1 MQSKRKKKKIRRT
14 LSRKKEAIT
23 STFRLNQ
30 SEDGR
35 ASDAL
40 TVAWMLATMAALVF
54 GIFELVARG
63 VQFSGN
69 NAANSSTLGLD
80 AMIQVTSLAAV
91 VSAVMS
97 LVLLVVVLRVRREA
111 PPRTIVIGSIF
122 IAAVPLLAPFLRT

>member
-23 STFRLNQ
+23 SIPRLNH

-35 ASDAL
+35 ASDAM

-54 GIFELVARG
+54 GIFEYVARG

-69 NAANSSTLGLD
+69 DAANSSILGID

-111 PPRTIVIGSIF
+111 PPRTIVIGAIF